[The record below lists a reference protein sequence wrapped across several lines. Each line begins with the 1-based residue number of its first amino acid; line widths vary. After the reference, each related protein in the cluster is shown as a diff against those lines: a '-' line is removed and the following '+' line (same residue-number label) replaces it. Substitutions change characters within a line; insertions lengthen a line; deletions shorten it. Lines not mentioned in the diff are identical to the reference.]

1 MEFEGF
7 FRVILLVKTYW
18 ITKCTTTGYS
28 YSPFSPLIKKEGR
41 RKGERITITGFKQVF
56 IVIHSIFTILL
67 TNSILIQMI

>member
-28 YSPFSPLIKKEGR
+28 YSPFSPLMKKKSEAENE
-41 RKGERITITGFKQVF
+41 KG
-56 IVIHSIFTILL
+56 LP
-67 TNSILIQMI
+67 